1 MAEDGSGGLE
11 WFSMTPLN
19 NNLRQFSLFWN
30 GSGCLWKSVGWQT
43 RMVQYRMTKDGFLG
57 SKKAQDSSVEFVM
70 ANDGSLEFGKDQDGL
85 VGPKMV
91 KYGLGCLQVAQHG
104 LEVQDV
110 SERQSG

>member
-57 SKKAQDSSVEFVM
+57 SKKAQDGSVELVM
-70 ANDGSLEFGKDQDGL
+70 ANDGSVGIWKVLEGFTGVWK
-85 VGPKMV
+85 
-91 KYGLGCLQVAQHG
+91 GLGWF
-104 LEVQDV
+104 
-110 SERQSG
+110 SGA

>member
-1 MAEDGSGGLE
+1 
-11 WFSMTPLN
+11 
-19 NNLRQFSLFWN
+19 
-30 GSGCLWKSVGWQT
+30 
-43 RMVQYRMTKDGFLG
+43 MVQYRMTKDGFLG
-57 SKKAQDSSVEFVM
+57 SKKAQVSSVEFVM
-70 ANDGSLEFGKDQDGL
+70 ANDGSLEFGKSWKGSLEFGKDQDGL